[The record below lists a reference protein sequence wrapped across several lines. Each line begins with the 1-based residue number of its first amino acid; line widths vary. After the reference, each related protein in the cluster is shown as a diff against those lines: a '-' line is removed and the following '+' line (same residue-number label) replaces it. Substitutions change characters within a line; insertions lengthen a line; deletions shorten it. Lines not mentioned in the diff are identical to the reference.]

1 MTGAGGTNWTE
12 AWTGLMLSFAE
23 LPEFLQSGK
32 QIYFAAWTVDTLC
45 NWVLHDN
52 QEEGVQTPWL
62 LSCLDLLLIGM
73 RLSHKS
79 KPVEQTG
86 ANWGEF
92 WHTRVEYDFVERHYI
107 RWCLLLLLNST
118 IRPEGM
124 ETNGVFPSQTAF
136 LCCVSLFRAWPHND
150 RLAIAWKLLPIGPL
164 PLTSHFT
171 GLYKPL
177 RLLGATFR
185 AETAHG
191 NLGGSSSQD
200 QNMDN
205 YSYHFPS
212 DCTPLTNCKSAR
224 KPGGST
230 MVNMGHVDQNPP
242 RDYLVWSLCNTLY
255 VNFCCLGFMALVYS
269 IKVRDFISY
278 CPLWDFLISCENSCN
293 FSNGWY

>member
-1 MTGAGGTNWTE
+1 MT
-12 AWTGLMLSFAE
+12 
-23 LPEFLQSGK
+23 
-32 QIYFAAWTVDTLC
+32 
-45 NWVLHDN
+45 
-52 QEEGVQTPWL
+52 

-73 RLSHKS
+73 RLFHKS
-79 KPVEQTG
+79 KPERGNRYQ
-86 ANWGEF
+86 WGELF
-92 WHTRVEYDFVERHYI
+92 WDTPVEYDFVESLYI
-107 RWCLLLLLNST
+107 WWRLLFLLLNST
-118 IRPEGM
+118 IRAEDK
-124 ETNGVFPSQTAF
+124 ETYGVFPPQTAF

-177 RLLGATFR
+177 RLLGATFQT
-185 AETAHG
+185 ETADR
-191 NLGGSSSQD
+191 NLGGSSSQG

-242 RDYLVWSLCNTLY
+242 RDYLVWSLCNMLY

-278 CPLWDFLISCENSCN
+278 CPSSWDFLISCENSFH
-293 FSNGWY
+293 FSCGW